1 MKLKPRGYKPRIVDS
16 QLEKYLDIFGA
27 VCVEGPKWCG
37 KTWTSLSHSN
47 SVIYIGDLDGNF
59 QNRRLALLDPK
70 LVLQG
75 DTPRLIDEWQEV
87 PALWDGVRSEVDKR
101 GIKGQFILTGSST
114 PIKKGVLHS
123 GVGRIHTIKMRPMS
137 LYESDDSSGDVS
149 LLELFDNKINN
160 KLTKE
165 VTLDKLIELVVRGGW
180 PGSLSLDNKYYVEI
194 PKSYLDVIINS
205 DIDNIDGIKRDK
217 SKFMSLI
224 RSLARNESTLASNKK
239 LINDINKHEANNI
252 QESALIEYLDI
263 LERLFIIENQNAFD
277 PNYRSSVRVAKT
289 PKRHFIDPSLAVA
302 ALGLSKEMLKNDLEY
317 FGFLFESLVVR
328 DLKIYA
334 DSIGGKVY
342 HYKHHDTNH
351 ELDAVIELEDGR
363 WIAIEIKLG
372 ANQIDNAAKGLLK
385 VKKYFDEKDNTSKPS
400 ALVVICGLT
409 NASYKREDG
418 VMVVGINS
426 LRP

>member
-137 LYESDDSSGDVS
+137 LYESDDSTGDVS
-149 LLELFDNKINN
+149 LLELFDNKLNN

-165 VTLDKLIELVVRGGW
+165 ATLDELIELVVRGGW
-180 PGSLSLDNKYYVEI
+180 PGSLSLDNKYYEEI

-217 SKFMSLI
+217 SKFMSLL
-224 RSLARNESTLASNKK
+224 RSLARNESTLASNKI
-239 LINDINKHEANNI
+239 LINDINKHEINNI

-317 FGFLFESLVVR
+317 FGFLFESLVIR

-351 ELDAVIELEDGR
+351 ELDAVVELEDGR

-385 VKKYFDEKDNTSKPS
+385 VKKYFDEKENTSKPS

-409 NASYKREDG
+409 NASYKRDDG

>member
-1 MKLKPRGYKPRIVDS
+1 MKLKPRGYKPRIIDK
-16 QLEKYLDIFGA
+16 QIEKYLNIFGA

-37 KTWTSLSHSN
+37 KTWTSLSHSK
-47 SVIYIGDLDGNF
+47 SVIYIGDPNGNF
-59 QNRRLALLDPK
+59 QNRKLAELNPTSVLKGEVTRL
-70 LVLQG
+70 V
-75 DTPRLIDEWQEV
+75 DEWQEV
-87 PALWDGVRSEVDKR
+87 PALWDGVRAEVDKR
-101 GIKGQFILTGSST
+101 GLKGQFILTGSST
-114 PIKKGVLHS
+114 PNKKGVLHS

-137 LYESDDSSGDVS
+137 LYESGDSTGDVS
-149 LLELFDNKINN
+149 LLKLFDNKINTT
-160 KLTKE
+160 LVKE
-165 VTLDKLIELVVRGGW
+165 INLEKLIELVVRGGW
-180 PGSLSLDNKYYVEI
+180 PSSLSLDTLYQGDI
-194 PKSYLDVIINS
+194 TKSYLDIIVNN
-205 DIDNIDGIKRDK
+205 DIDKIDGIKRDK
-217 SKFMSLI
+217 TKFISLI
-224 RSLARNESTLASNKK
+224 RSLARNESTLAGVKV
-239 LINDINKHEANNI
+239 LINDINLHEKGSI
-252 QESALIEYLDI
+252 DESTVVDYLSV
-263 LERLFIIENQNAFD
+263 LEKLFIIENQNAFD

-351 ELDAVIELEDGR
+351 ELDAVVELEDGR

-385 VKKYFDEKDNTSKPS
+385 VKKYFDEKENTSKPS

-409 NASYKREDG
+409 NASYKRDDG